1 MNKAIQFLREAYSE
15 LTKATWLGRKQVF
28 QSTIFVFLV
37 VIFFSIY
44 ISAVDFG
51 LSRIIG
57 AVLGGR

>member
-1 MNKAIQFLREAYSE
+1 MNKAIQFVREAYSE
-15 LTKATWLGRKQVF
+15 LSKATWLGRKQVF
-28 QSTIFVFLV
+28 QSTIFVFMV